1 MAIKWDQLG
10 QTTFDEMVEVLIT
23 RRFKNT
29 GTVTVPDGRGGDG
42 GIDILHV
49 GHDGYRRIF
58 QLKYFPGGFS
68 AGWARSRR
76 PQIRD
81 SFKTALQHEPDE
93 WTLVVPGLLTDHER
107 KFVENL
113 NAGSTPPTISIV
125 GRNCLDDWLAD
136 DPNLDTSLQRNPT
149 TALQEMARDFNREK
163 AAILN
168 GWGDVAERVHN
179 LGTVVDGVD
188 PDWTVDFSR
197 MGDTQTLAV
206 RPQHPLAA
214 ERSPI
219 GITVQ
224 TNALPESASAHLERV
239 LGYGMSTPV
248 VIPGDAV
255 ESITMTGPTFLA
267 GPWPPGEVQIE
278 PPSHTAAIGKPIE
291 FRLWDTNSIA
301 ASYEGTI
308 THAGSGGFG
317 GTIDA
322 SFFDARLSVNVHLPY
337 DSDLSK
343 LPDRAAAK
351 PGFSLRV
358 EYGPDDPR
366 LVADVLQAARLIR
379 VSSRLEIHIDGEHA
393 ATVSGFPPP
402 TGENFGNSLA
412 VEQYADDLAVVQ
424 RHCKQ
429 HFGIPQ
435 FIQPGERV
443 AMRVAR
449 LLVDGYIVASPKA
462 QLYAVEFTGE
472 DSPGLRTKL
481 QQPCPIAWKSPNPYT
496 VTAGE
501 RTLTIGEVYAIHPA
515 AVVDNLQEV
524 TAALDAGTSDGIRV
538 NYRPGDDPFFHL
550 VRAEGPSPDLTG
562 KQIAFWTLHG
572 VTQPGLPGALAQMP
586 GRNEDSEPLL
596 STDPDQ

>member
-1 MAIKWDQLG
+1 MAIKWEQLG
-10 QTTFDEMVEVLIT
+10 QPTFDETVEVLIT

-42 GIDILHV
+42 GIDILYV
-49 GHDGYRRIF
+49 GHDGHRRIF
-58 QLKYFPGGFS
+58 QLKYFPEGFS
-68 AGWARSRR
+68 SGWARTRR
-76 PQIRD
+76 PQIRN

-93 WTLVVPGLLTDHER
+93 WTLVVPGLVTDHER
-107 KFVENL
+107 EFVEGL
-113 NAGSTPPTISIV
+113 NAGSTPPTISIL
-125 GRNCLDDWLAD
+125 GRNDLNDWLAD

-149 TALQEMARDFNREK
+149 TTLQELARDFNLEK
-163 AAILN
+163 AALLG
-168 GWGDVAERVHN
+168 GWKDVAERVRN

-188 PDWTVDFSR
+188 PDWTVDFAR
-197 MGDTQTLAV
+197 IGDTQILAV

-214 ERSPI
+214 ERNPV
-219 GITVQ
+219 GIAVE
-224 TNALPESASAHLERV
+224 TNELPESVSAHIERV
-239 LGYGMSTPV
+239 LGYGMSTPI

-255 ESITMTGPTFLA
+255 ESITMTGPKFLA

-278 PPSHTAAIGKPIE
+278 LPTHAPAIGKPIE
-291 FRLWDTNSIA
+291 FRLWDANGVA

-308 THAGSGGFG
+308 TYAGSGGFG

-322 SFFDARLSVNVHLPY
+322 SFFDGRLIVNIHLPH
-337 DSDLSK
+337 DPDLSK

-351 PGFSLRV
+351 PGVSLRV
-358 EYGPDDPR
+358 EYGPDAPR
-366 LVADVLQAARLIR
+366 LVADVLEAARLIR
-379 VSSRLEIHIDGEHA
+379 VSSRLEIHIDGQHA

-402 TGENFGNSLA
+402 TDEDFGNNLA
-412 VEQYADDLAVVQ
+412 IEQYADDLAIVQ

-449 LLVDGYIVASPKA
+449 LLVDGHIVASPKA

-472 DSPGLRTKL
+472 DSPELRTKL
-481 QQPCPIAWKSPNPYT
+481 QQPRPIAWKSPIPYT
-496 VTAGE
+496 VTAGD

-515 AVVDNLQEV
+515 AVVDNLEEV

-550 VRAEGPSPDLTG
+550 VCAGGPSPELTG

-572 VTQPGLPGALAQMP
+572 VTQPGVPGALAQIP
-586 GRNEDSEPLL
+586 GREADPEPAA
-596 STDPDQ
+596 TPHPD